1 SLLLVRQDGS
11 GSLTRLLAGQSL
23 ARVVVYQRTVVI
35 VGMCVC
41 RLVQLLGDLITLGSG
56 RQYEVVLAVL
66 VHEPLGQ
73 LAVGQVPV
81 ADQFVGQCT
90 THTLHIERGTG
101 VLQHR
106 EVALL
111 ENVCQVT
118 LVRGGRRVG
127 ALPTLVTGT
136 SRELGQRVHLPG
148 VPLLL
153 ERRVLRQ
160 GKRVR
165 EPGVCDQINLHLL
178 PP

>member
-1 SLLLVRQDGS
+1 MNWLRYCCSGPVSVKSTTASPVLSPASIASTLVIVHLLEVLKHVRCDGLQLPQYLGGEALNLGISGGVVALGNHVAPGTRIPTHYEFSLLLVRQDGS
-11 GSLTRLLAGQSL
+11 GSPTRLLAGQSL

-90 THTLHIERGTG
+90 
-101 VLQHR
+101 
-106 EVALL
+106 A
-111 ENVCQVT
+111 
-118 LVRGGRRVG
+118 
-127 ALPTLVTGT
+127 
-136 SRELGQRVHLPG
+136 
-148 VPLLL
+148 
-153 ERRVLRQ
+153 
-160 GKRVR
+160 
-165 EPGVCDQINLHLL
+165 
-178 PP
+178 